1 MKQRHRT
8 CKCIV
13 LEINR
18 SLITVVEK
26 LRFQETCSCSN
37 YNGAFSDTS
46 PPSRLNENGTTY
58 VIHRGKKNVPSP
70 AQIAWLTSN
79 SWPVRYKRKRERERE
94 RERERDDVTPFG
106 VHVNRLWVN
115 PRVKAAGCH
124 SGAER
129 LKRAAPRDPLVSS
142 LTGKLNHVASGV
154 AASSVLYY
162 ASVENAYGKR
172 KRIVASIKDRP
183 RKPSN

>member
-1 MKQRHRT
+1 MARFHRHRP
-8 CKCIV
+8 
-13 LEINR
+13 
-18 SLITVVEK
+18 
-26 LRFQETCSCSN
+26 
-37 YNGAFSDTS
+37 G
-46 PPSRLNENGTTY
+46 LNENGTTY
-58 VIHRGKKNVPSP
+58 VIHREKKKNAPSP
-70 AQIAWLTSN
+70 ARIAWLTGN
-79 SWPVRYKRKRERERE
+79 SWPVRHKRERE

-115 PRVKAAGCH
+115 PRVKAAGYH

-154 AASSVLYY
+154 AASSVLRYTP
-162 ASVENAYGKR
+162 VENAYGKR

-183 RKPSN
+183 REPWQLKFHFNAWRRTDGWMDGWMDGRGNVSWILDREGPLITRDRN